1 MRTTLK
7 GLVLLMA
14 ALFIIGGLSQ
24 GCVPSTKAT
33 TRGEGGA
40 KVKDEGPIPVYY
52 DFDDVLVPSELK
64 MDKKSSFV
72 YATPNFASG
81 VLVMDGFVDA
91 DSLVAFFKENMAKDG
106 WFLRS
111 SFRYRRTILVYQK
124 GNRDCLITIVD
135 AMTRTHVE
143 IWLAQNVVGAAGGP
157 PAAGE

>member
-7 GLVLLMA
+7 GLVLLLA
-14 ALFIIGGLSQ
+14 AVFILGGMSQ
-24 GCVPSTKAT
+24 GCITSKSAAT
-33 TRGEGGA
+33 GEGA
-40 KVKDEGPIPVYY
+40 KVRDEGPVPVYY

-64 MDKKSSFV
+64 IDKKASFV

-81 VLVMDGFVDA
+81 VLVMDGYVDA

-135 AMTRTHVE
+135 ELTRTHVE
-143 IWLAQNVVGAAGGP
+143 IWVAQNVVGVEGGP
-157 PAAGE
+157 PAGG